1 MNELDNLVEDI
12 YRVLSEGKEP
22 DESKLEQLGKNV
34 VDIVRARVKAPLQER
49 EPTLRLSQ
57 IGKPARQV
65 YFDLNKVDREPL
77 PPQTLIKFMYGDL
90 IEELV
95 LYLASEAGYDVA
107 NQQKEVDLEGVKGHI
122 DCTIN
127 GIPIDV
133 KSASKFA
140 FRKFKENTIH
150 SDDPFGYMMQLGS
163 YTLAEEAPWGG
174 FLAMNKESG
183 ELALAK
189 YSVEELEMEMPRETI
204 HSHREMLEK
213 GEMPEPCYQPVPDG
227 KSGNMKIALGC
238 SYCAFKAKCWPNARK
253 FVYSNGP
260 VWLTTVKRE
269 PKVFEEKEWTK
280 TPTS

>member
-1 MNELDNLVEDI
+1 MKELDNLIGDI

-65 YFDLNKVDREPL
+65 YFDLTKADREPL

-95 LYLASEAGYDVA
+95 LYLAAEAGYEVS

-127 GIPIDV
+127 DIPIDV

-140 FRKFKENTIH
+140 FKKFKENAIH
-150 SDDPFGYMMQLGS
+150 SDDPFGYMKQLGS
-163 YTLAEEAPWGG
+163 YTLSLEAPWGG

-189 YSVEELEMEMPRETI
+189 YSKDELEMEMPRETI
-204 HSHREMLEK
+204 QSHREMLEK
-213 GEMPEPCYQPVPDG
+213 GEMPEPCYKPIPDG

-238 SYCAFKAKCWPNARK
+238 SYCSFKAKCWPNARK
-253 FVYSNGP
+253 FIYSNGP
-260 VWLTTVKRE
+260 TWLTTVKRE
-269 PKVFEEKEWTK
+269 PKVFEDKEWTK
-280 TPTS
+280 KPTS